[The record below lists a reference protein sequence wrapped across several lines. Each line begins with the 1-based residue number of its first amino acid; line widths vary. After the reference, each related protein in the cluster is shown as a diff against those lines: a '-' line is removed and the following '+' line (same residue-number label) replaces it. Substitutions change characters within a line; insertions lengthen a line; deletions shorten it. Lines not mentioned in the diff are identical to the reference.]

1 MSLNKRVN
9 LNIKF
14 RGDLLRLVRNA
25 YGMNADNKL
34 LLDDM
39 DTLCVS
45 RSTSNLFDSSGP
57 HRNHPP
63 QSKHE
68 FACCSAS
75 SKAELT
81 ARTGFQ
87 STRLPR

>member
-1 MSLNKRVN
+1 MSLNERVN

-14 RGDLLRLVRNA
+14 RGDLLRLVWNA
-25 YGMNADNKL
+25 CGTNADNKL
-34 LLDDM
+34 LLDDT
-39 DTLCVS
+39 DALRVS
-45 RSTSNLFDSSGP
+45 CSTGNLFDSSGP

-81 ARTGFQ
+81 ARTGFR
-87 STRLPR
+87 SAGLPR